1 MGNIKKLTVDNI
13 DEMIRQDWG
22 EQPAAGNTSVVN
34 KRKRGGVN
42 QSSVGKRVVLSQS
55 MQEILSNRLNTAFN
69 VLFEKKYP
77 HGSLM
82 TAADL
87 FGKQEVDLIV
97 KKFGKFQGT
106 VGLRKVIGGQMIEGQ
121 ADALDLVI
129 REFIAGP
136 LAEENIHRI
145 EKAKQVRMDKK
156 RVRDEA
162 RAQKLEIKAEA
173 ARKVRMEKEALKIQ
187 EKAMADERKRVDDA
201 RKAEERAQLAILVR
215 LAGEDAERR
224 GVESIHRG
232 R

>member
-1 MGNIKKLTVDNI
+1 
-13 DEMIRQDWG
+13 
-22 EQPAAGNTSVVN
+22 
-34 KRKRGGVN
+34 
-42 QSSVGKRVVLSQS
+42 

-77 HGSLM
+77 HGYLM

-97 KKFGKFQGT
+97 KKFGKFEGL

-136 LAEENIHRI
+136 LAEENIHQI
-145 EKAKQVRMDKK
+145 EKAKQVKMDKK
-156 RVRDEA
+156 RVRDKA
-162 RAQKLEIKAEA
+162 RAQKLEIEAEA
-173 ARKVRMEKEALKIQ
+173 ARKVRMEKEALRLQ
-187 EKAMADERKRVDDA
+187 EKVMADKRKRVDDA
-201 RKAEERAQLAILVR
+201 KKAEERAQLAILVR
-215 LAGEDAERR
+215 LAGEDAERQ

-232 R
+232 Q